1 MASKHGHYSDTFEEE
16 AKRIQQMYKDKLNID
31 ITWVEATAIAAR
43 RSSLAILNYSE
54 LRKLL
59 LQLRGIN

>member
-1 MASKHGHYSDTFEEE
+1 MTSKHGHYSDAFEEE
-16 AKRIQQMYKDKLNID
+16 AKRIRQLYKDKLNLD

-54 LRKLL
+54 LRKILS
-59 LQLRGIN
+59 QLRGIN